1 MSGEHDVCPK
11 CGAEAWCCGCGPK
24 AEMTSAEAWE
34 RFVGA
39 MRHGSPFVT
48 QQERAKAYAEAC
60 VREARAEEEE
70 KRRLFREQLGEGG
83 TGR

>member
-1 MSGEHDVCPK
+1 
-11 CGAEAWCCGCGPK
+11 
-24 AEMTSAEAWE
+24 
-34 RFVGA
+34 